1 MAYIIKNLPSLNV
14 RPMEYILE
22 TTDSLIIK
30 DRTVDT
36 RHISNDAEAIR
47 LCQAGNRQAYG
58 FLVERYKE
66 RAYYSA
72 LGILGSREAALDI
85 SQDAFVRAFR
95 AMKRFEPGK
104 KFFTWYYQILRN
116 LCLNF
121 IRDKKR
127 HARSFSEMDEH
138 EISIIADSDQD
149 ASDLAEHNELKRAL
163 WQALDELKPKEKEI
177 IVLKDF
183 QDLSYKEIAE
193 MLDIPIG
200 TVMSRLFNA
209 RKALKAKIER
219 TYL

>member
-1 MAYIIKNLPSLNV
+1 MDTADSFIAQDQTVNSRTIA
-14 RPMEYILE
+14 
-22 TTDSLIIK
+22 TD
-30 DRTVDT
+30 
-36 RHISNDAEAIR
+36 AQAIA
-47 LCQAGNRQAYG
+47 LCQAGSRQAFG

-72 LGILGSREAALDI
+72 LGIVRSHDAALDL

-95 AMKRFEPGK
+95 AIKRFDSTK

-127 HARSFSEMDEH
+127 HARPFSQVDEN
-138 EISIIADSDQD
+138 EVKRLADDSQD
-149 ASDLAEHNELKRAL
+149 ASVLVEQNELKKAL
-163 WQALDELKPKEKEI
+163 WAAMDDLKPNEREV

-183 QDLSYKEIAE
+183 QDLAYKDIADI
-193 MLDIPIG
+193 LDIPIG

-209 RKALKAKIER
+209 RKALKTKLER

>member
-1 MAYIIKNLPSLNV
+1 
-14 RPMEYILE
+14 MEHILE
-22 TTDSLIIK
+22 RTDSFILK
-30 DRTVDT
+30 DQTVEA
-36 RHISNDAEAIR
+36 RHISSDAQAIR
-47 LCQAGNRQAYG
+47 LCQQGHREAYG

-72 LGILGSREAALDI
+72 LGILGSHEAALDI

-95 AMKRFEPGK
+95 AIKRFESGK

-127 HARSFSEMDEH
+127 HARSFSEIDDY
-138 EISIIADSDQD
+138 EINKLTDDTGD
-149 ASDLAEHNELKRAL
+149 ASVLAEQNELRQAL
-163 WQALDELKPKEKEI
+163 WQAMDEIKPKEREI
-177 IVLKDF
+177 IMLKEF

-193 MLDIPIG
+193 ILDIPIG
-200 TVMSRLFNA
+200 TVMSRLYNA
-209 RKALKAKIER
+209 RQALKAKIER

>member
-1 MAYIIKNLPSLNV
+1 MD
-14 RPMEYILE
+14 

-30 DRTVDT
+30 DRTVDA
-36 RHISNDAEAIR
+36 RYISNDAEAIR
-47 LCQAGNRQAYG
+47 LCQEGNRQAYG

-72 LGILGSREAALDI
+72 LGFLRSRDAALDI

-95 AMKRFEPGK
+95 AIKRFEPGK
-104 KFFTWYYQILRN
+104 KFFTWYYQNLRN

-121 IRDKKR
+121 LRDKKR
-127 HARSFSEMDEH
+127 HARSFSEMDDY
-138 EISIIADSDQD
+138 EISALADDEQD

-163 WQALDELKPKEKEI
+163 WAAMDELKPREREI

-193 MLDIPIG
+193 ILEVPIG

>member
-1 MAYIIKNLPSLNV
+1 MD
-14 RPMEYILE
+14 

-30 DRTVDT
+30 DQTVDT
-36 RHISNDAEAIR
+36 RHISTDAEAIR
-47 LCQAGNRQAYG
+47 LCQEGSREAYG

-72 LGILGSREAALDI
+72 LGFLRSRDAALDI

-95 AMKRFEPGK
+95 AIKRFEPGK

-127 HARSFSEMDEH
+127 RARSFSEMDEH
-138 EISIIADSDQD
+138 EITIIADDEQD
-149 ASDLAEHNELKRAL
+149 ASNLAEHNELKRTL
-163 WQALDELKPKEKEI
+163 WAAMDELKPKEKEI
-177 IVLKDF
+177 IVLKDL

-193 MLDIPIG
+193 VLDIPIG

>member
-1 MAYIIKNLPSLNV
+1 
-14 RPMEYILE
+14 ME
-22 TTDSLIIK
+22 TADSFIVK
-30 DRTVDT
+30 DRTV
-36 RHISNDAEAIR
+36 RARAIASDAQAIE
-47 LCQAGNRQAYG
+47 LCQAGNLKAYG

-72 LGILGSREAALDI
+72 LGMVRSHEAALDL

-95 AMKRFEPGK
+95 AIKRFDPTK
-104 KFFTWYYQILRN
+104 RFFTWYYQILRN

-127 HARSFSEMDEH
+127 HATAFSEIDEN
-138 EISIIADSDQD
+138 EVKQLADESQD
-149 ASDLAEHNELKRAL
+149 ASVLAEQNELKKAL
-163 WQALDELKPKEKEI
+163 WEAMDDLKPKEREI

-183 QDLSYKEIAE
+183 QDLAYRDIAE
-193 MLDIPIG
+193 ILEIPIG

-209 RKALKAKIER
+209 RKALKAKLER

>member
-1 MAYIIKNLPSLNV
+1 
-14 RPMEYILE
+14 MEYILD

-30 DRTVDT
+30 DQTVDT
-36 RHISNDAEAIR
+36 RHISTDAEAIR
-47 LCQAGNRQAYG
+47 LCQEGSREAYG

-72 LGILGSREAALDI
+72 LGFLRSRDAALDI

-95 AMKRFEPGK
+95 AIKRFEPGK

-127 HARSFSEMDEH
+127 RARSFSEMDEH
-138 EISIIADSDQD
+138 EITIIADDEQD
-149 ASDLAEHNELKRAL
+149 ASNLAEHNELKRTL
-163 WQALDELKPKEKEI
+163 WAAMDELKPKEKEI
-177 IVLKDF
+177 IVLKDL

-193 MLDIPIG
+193 VLDIPIG

>member
-1 MAYIIKNLPSLNV
+1 M
-14 RPMEYILE
+14 E
-22 TTDSLIIK
+22 TTDSFIVK
-30 DRTVDT
+30 GRTVDS
-36 RHISNDAEAIR
+36 RRIRSDAEAIQ
-47 LCQAGNRQAYG
+47 LCQQGNRQAYG

-72 LGILGSREAALDI
+72 LGILGSHDAALDI

-95 AMKRFEPGK
+95 AIKRFEPGK

-127 HARSFSEMDEH
+127 HARSFSEIDEH
-138 EISIIADSDQD
+138 EIKKLSDDSQD
-149 ASDLAEHNELKRAL
+149 ASVLAEQNELKQAL
-163 WQALDELKPKEKEI
+163 WAAMEQLKPNEREV

-193 MLDIPIG
+193 ILDIPIG

-209 RKALKAKIER
+209 RQALKAKIER